1 MTFIKDE
8 SLKIYFTNKFF
19 VIPYKIG
26 YNWIFYY
33 LFLQKRDNNKFPF
46 KVPLYFKRYKFHTW
60 NLYESSLYELS
71 ISPYK

>member
-8 SLKIYFTNKFF
+8 SLKIYFIKKFF

-46 KVPLYFKRYKFHTW
+46 KVPFVFLKDINFIPEIYMNVHYM
-60 NLYESSLYELS
+60 NIL
-71 ISPYK
+71 